1 MDQNE
6 WLSRPGDPGQVKCDD
21 SYGKLLEMMSR
32 LEEDV
37 DSKFT
42 PEQVEFFKSL
52 ITSLI
57 DTVRSFKCEK
67 KP

>member
-1 MDQNE
+1 MNQNE
-6 WLSRPGDPGQVKCDD
+6 WLGRPENPGND

-32 LEEDV
+32 LDEDI
-37 DSKFT
+37 DPKFT
-42 PEQVEFFKSL
+42 PEQVEFLRTL

-57 DTVRSFKCEK
+57 DTIRSFKSEK